1 MTKFRQ
7 VYESVLL
14 GDALIVYSRKL
25 EEKNRSGT
33 EKFKIELMKLEILGK
48 MITGE
53 DIKLIDKFEES
64 TGKKEKKVNEAALV
78 KAGFDII

>member
-1 MTKFRQ
+1 MKFRQ

-25 EEKNRSGT
+25 EEKNRSGS

-64 TGKKEKKVNEAALV
+64 TGKKEKKVNQGALV

>member
-1 MTKFRQ
+1 MLRFRQ
-7 VYESVLL
+7 VYRSVLL

-25 EEKNRSGT
+25 DERNKRNN
-33 EKFKIELMKLEILGK
+33 EKFKIELMKLEMLGK

-53 DIKLIDKFEES
+53 DVKLIDKFEQTVE
-64 TGKKEKKVNEAALV
+64 KKEKRINESALI